1 MSKNNKTHIN
11 ESLSQS
17 RDKFRELFSKSPI
30 GTILYDKSG
39 QLIEINQSALQIT
52 GVSSEEDFR
61 QINLFDNL
69 HIKFRKEELIKNGY
83 IKFQAPFDLK
93 KVKHADFYHST
104 KKSILFFDYN
114 VSTTDSGFLLQIQD
128 ITECKQM
135 KEDLK
140 AAYSRLEEQI
150 KERAAELK
158 GVYESLKEN
167 EERLSLAQKAANIG
181 IFEQN
186 FQTGAIF
193 WTPELEALHGLQPGE
208 FPRTMDAWK
217 KFVHP
222 DDHQEVLQVV
232 ERAFETDKSVEGEWR
247 VIWPDGSVHWLAG
260 RWQVFKDAEGNL
272 LKMIST
278 IIDVTKRKRA
288 ENDLR
293 KSEARLKIA
302 MDMAK
307 LVYWEYDVNS
317 DMVIFDN
324 RFYSLY
330 GTTAEQEGCTKMS
343 LRKYAL
349 MFIPPEEYQKIAEEI
364 DKALKTDNPNFFSQI
379 EYSIIRADGEKRFI
393 VVRFGVI
400 KDDKG
405 HTIKMYG
412 ANQDIT
418 ELKKT
423 EEKLQKTVHD
433 LERSNEELEQFAY
446 VTSHDLQE
454 PLRTIASYTQ
464 LLGRRYKDKLD
475 SDADEFMDYI
485 VDATKRMQSLIK
497 DLLEYSKVT
506 SKGEESKLV
515 STKGIVKDII
525 LDYQVTLKETNGEIN
540 CNELPEV
547 YSDKRLLTQVF
558 QNLIGNAIKYRKPE
572 EPSKIHISAR
582 KEDNEYV
589 FSISDNGI
597 GIEPQYF
604 NRIFM
609 IFQRLHT
616 LEMYEGTGIGL
627 AIVKKII
634 DRLHGR
640 IWVESELGKGST
652 FYFTIPIMEEN

>member
-11 ESLSQS
+11 ESLFQS
-17 RDKFRELFSKSPI
+17 KDKFRELFSKSPI
-30 GTILYDKSG
+30 GTILYDKNG
-39 QLIEINQSALQIT
+39 QLIEINQSALKIT
-52 GVSSEEDFR
+52 GIPSIEAFKR
-61 QINLFDNL
+61 INLFDNL

-83 IKFQAPFDLK
+83 IKFQAPFDLE

-104 KKSILFFDYN
+104 KKHISFFDYN
-114 VSTTDSGFLLQIQD
+114 VSTTNSGFLLQIQD

-135 KEDLK
+135 EEDLK
-140 AAYSRLEEQI
+140 TAYGRLEEQV
-150 KERAAELK
+150 EEHAAELK
-158 GVYESLKEN
+158 GVYESLEEN

-181 IFEQN
+181 IFEEN

-193 WTPELEALHGLQPGE
+193 WTPELEALHGLQSGE
-208 FPRTMDAWK
+208 FPGTRDDWK

-222 DDHQEVLQVV
+222 DDAPEVLQVI
-232 ERAFETDKSVEGEWR
+232 EHAFETCKSVEGEWR

-260 RWQVFKDAEGNL
+260 RWQVFKDTEGNL
-272 LKMIST
+272 LKMISA
-278 IIDVTKRKRA
+278 IIDVTKRKEA
-288 ENDLR
+288 EEALKESEERFDLAV
-293 KSEARLKIA
+293 KAA
-302 MDMAK
+302 
-307 LVYWEYDVNS
+307 
-317 DMVIFDN
+317 
-324 RFYSLY
+324 
-330 GTTAEQEGCTKMS
+330 QEGIWDWDM
-343 LRKYAL
+343 
-349 MFIPPEEYQKIAEEI
+349 E
-364 DKALKTDNPNFFSQI
+364 TDEVWHSHRYN
-379 EYSIIRADGEKRFI
+379 EMLGYSDDEMGNHISAWLHLLHP
-393 VVRFGVI
+393 
-400 KDDKG
+400 DDKKRTLQLVDAVIRGERNYEIEFRLRHKDG
-405 HTIKMYG
+405 HYLNILSRGFPVRRDSDGKIVRIVGTHF
-412 ANQDIT
+412 DLT

-464 LLGRRYKDKLD
+464 LLERRYKDKLD
-475 SDADEFMDYI
+475 SGADEFMDYI
-485 VDATKRMQSLIK
+485 VDATKRMRSLIK

-525 LDYQVTLKETNGEIN
+525 LDYQIIIKETNGEITYD
-540 CNELPEV
+540 ELPEV
-547 YSDKRLLTQVF
+547 YSNKRLLTQVF
-558 QNLIGNAIKYRKPE
+558 QNLIGNAIKYKKPE
-572 EPSKIHISAR
+572 EPPEIHISAR

-616 LEMYEGTGIGL
+616 LETYEGTGIGL

-652 FYFTIPIMEEN
+652 FYFTIPINLRKG

>member
-30 GTILYDKSG
+30 GTLLYDKNG
-39 QLIEINQSALQIT
+39 QLIEVNKSALQIT
-52 GVSSEEDFR
+52 GIPSIEAFKR
-61 QINLFDNL
+61 INLFDNL

-83 IKFQAPFDLK
+83 IKFQASFDLE
-93 KVKHADFYHST
+93 KVKHADFYHSI
-104 KKSILFFDYN
+104 KKGILFLDYN

-128 ITECKQM
+128 ITERKQM
-135 KEDLK
+135 EEGLK
-140 AAYSRLEEQI
+140 AAYDCLEEQI
-150 KERAAELK
+150 EERTAELK
-158 GVYESLKEN
+158 GVYESLQEN

-181 IFEQN
+181 IFEEN

-222 DDHQEVLQVV
+222 DDPLEVLQVV
-232 ERAFETDKSVEGEWR
+232 EHAFETGKSVEGEWR

-260 RWQVFKDAEGNL
+260 RWQVFKDAEGNP
-272 LKMIST
+272 LKMISAN
-278 IIDVTKRKRA
+278 IDVTKRKEA
-288 ENDLR
+288 EEALKESEERFDLAV
-293 KSEARLKIA
+293 KAA
-302 MDMAK
+302 
-307 LVYWEYDVNS
+307 
-317 DMVIFDN
+317 
-324 RFYSLY
+324 
-330 GTTAEQEGCTKMS
+330 QEGIWDWNMET
-343 LRKYAL
+343 
-349 MFIPPEEYQKIAEEI
+349 
-364 DKALKTDNPNFFSQI
+364 DKVWHSHRYNEMLG
-379 EYSIIRADGEKRFI
+379 YSDDEMGNHVSAWLHLLHP
-393 VVRFGVI
+393 
-400 KDDKG
+400 DDKKRTLQLVDAVMIGERDYEIEFRLRHRDG
-405 HTIKMYG
+405 HYLNILSRGFPVRRDSDGKIVRIVGTHF
-412 ANQDIT
+412 DLT

-423 EEKLQKTVHD
+423 EEKLQETVHD
-433 LERSNEELEQFAY
+433 LERSNEELDQFAY

-454 PLRTIASYTQ
+454 PLRTITSFTQ
-464 LLGRRYKDKLD
+464 LLKRRYKGNLD

-485 VDATKRMQSLIK
+485 VDATKRMQNLIK
-497 DLLEYSKVT
+497 ELLEYSRVI
-506 SKGEESKLV
+506 SKGEKFKLV
-515 STKGIVKDII
+515 STKGIVKDI
-525 LDYQVTLKETNGEIN
+525 LSDYQVTIKENNGEIT
-540 CNELPEV
+540 CDELPEV

-572 EPSKIHISAR
+572 EPPKIHISAR

-616 LEMYEGTGIGL
+616 IEKYEGTGIGL

-634 DRLHGR
+634 DRLQGR
-640 IWVESELGKGST
+640 IWLESELGKGST
-652 FYFTIPIMEEN
+652 FYFTIPINLAKT

>member
-1 MSKNNKTHIN
+1 MSKNNKAHIN

-30 GTILYDKSG
+30 GTILYDRNG
-39 QLIEINQSALQIT
+39 QLIEVNQSSLQIT
-52 GVSSEEDFR
+52 GIPSIEAFK

-69 HIKFRKEELIKNGY
+69 HIKLRKEELIKKGY
-83 IKFQAPFDLK
+83 IKFQAPFDLE

-104 KKSILFFDYN
+104 KKDISFFDYN

-128 ITECKQM
+128 ITERKQM
-135 KEDLK
+135 EEDLK
-140 AAYSRLEEQI
+140 AAYGRLEEQV

-158 GVYESLKEN
+158 GVYESLEEN

-186 FQTGAIF
+186 FQTGSIF

-208 FPRTMDAWK
+208 FPGTRDYWK
-217 KFVHP
+217 KFIHP
-222 DDHQEVLQVV
+222 DDAPEVLQVI
-232 ERAFETDKSVEGEWR
+232 EHAFETGESVEGEWR

-260 RWQVFKDAEGNL
+260 RWQVFKDTEGNL
-272 LKMIST
+272 LKMISA
-278 IIDVTKRKRA
+278 IIEVTKRKRA
-288 ENDLR
+288 EEALKESEERFDLAV
-293 KSEARLKIA
+293 KAA
-302 MDMAK
+302 
-307 LVYWEYDVNS
+307 
-317 DMVIFDN
+317 
-324 RFYSLY
+324 
-330 GTTAEQEGCTKMS
+330 QEG
-343 LRKYAL
+343 
-349 MFIPPEEYQKIAEEI
+349 IWDWNIE
-364 DKALKTDNPNFFSQI
+364 TDEVWHSHRYN
-379 EYSIIRADGEKRFI
+379 EMLGYSDDEMGNHISAWLHLLHP
-393 VVRFGVI
+393 
-400 KDDKG
+400 DDKKRTLQLVDAVMRGERNYEIEFRLRHKDG
-405 HTIKMYG
+405 HYLNILSRGFPVRRDSDGKIVRIVGTHF
-412 ANQDIT
+412 DLT

-464 LLGRRYKDKLD
+464 LLERRYKDKLD
-475 SDADEFMDYI
+475 SSADEFMDYI
-485 VDATKRMQSLIK
+485 VDATKRMQNLIK

-525 LDYQVTLKETNGEIN
+525 SDYQITIKETNGEIT
-540 CNELPEV
+540 CDELPEV

-582 KEDNEYV
+582 KGDNEYV

-652 FYFTIPIMEEN
+652 FYFTIPINLRKG